1 MKTPTPPAVSEEL
14 DIPKPAP
21 GENVYPIYSQGVI
34 CGYIHSGGNQKTHK
48 IFLNGENQTSSTEN
62 KCTKPKTN
70 DSEKKS
76 CSAKFSQKIAAKR
89 TSTQSVSS
97 KHKKAKTVSSTGKK
111 SVLPNASSIE
121 SNILIGNP
129 SDKLN
134 IPCSPTKRP
143 NGDNVD
149 LGNKGCMSNDSIS
162 MPVFETPSELAT
174 STAHQ
179 NVQQIKT
186 PTDCSLIDKQN
197 SNAKSSVVMTS
208 SSLCSLSSSSVTSL
222 ANKIVTSSNVTPSTK
237 DTVVLSPPLMNN
249 FNQPIVLASNNLAL
263 QSTNWV
269 QPSWPNP
276 VAYVIVPAT
285 NDLSQ
290 APVYLAN
297 STNNLSPVLPTVTNV
312 SLATTTTTT
321 TAVSTVDSPVQPPSI
336 TISTANT
343 PITKTSQ
350 VTTTSNSCNQ
360 LLTMLPLKGV
370 VPKSTFV
377 QLPLQLSSS
386 INKKQPTDSPLKDL
400 KVLEQSNLED
410 ENDAFETTS
419 AVNESSENIAIQQSS
434 KPEADNS
441 VPALQSLNCTVSN
454 DEKMSKE
461 SLSFGHNTQSNEG
474 DTSST
479 ELNKTV
485 EEKTLDSNLS
495 VNSDQKDKLE
505 TSSDAMVFIS
515 EENKSLPYQSFSEN
529 IKFTLVPVK
538 KKRRGRPRKPLVPPP
553 KYERKHI
560 PILPATANMEVR
572 PVNKQHTF
580 NLLPSGN
587 YVICFQKETNDS
599 SLSGG
604 QSDELNVNLSQH
616 ETNQQV
622 ICDKVKKRR
631 GRKSKSKPSLC
642 EGKEMPNLPTQ
653 IEMNV
658 KTEPFDED
666 SELNQ
671 EECES
676 QSNNCASSASP
687 LVANTRIELPTK
699 EEEDSETN
707 STIQEGENELVI
719 SNCFSLSSPTES
731 HRKFIPFNITNL
743 GLENL
748 FHLPNQ
754 IDLCPESLDA
764 ASVVQDENST
774 KAAEEVKLKKCSV
787 KLEQLDFPSDS
798 LAEPSSSPSEEN
810 NLPCTKP
817 AENSNTFCNST
828 LKEDESNVAKVGSS
842 ANVSTLPTT
851 GTKISLKTP
860 AKSIL
865 DPEYLKKL
873 KNYLS
878 VEKTEFPVLSSDS
891 NEVSLESKSKSSFLS
906 KDFLSGSINDSLKA
920 FDKSFADLP
929 FNVDSIVANLPK
941 DDEADAFIEGCIAF
955 HQQQLYL
962 LQLQMDQHKSTL
974 EKLKKAQVYLKS
986 RK

>member
-62 KCTKPKTN
+62 KCTKLKTN

-76 CSAKFSQKIAAKR
+76 CPAKFSQKIAAKR

-97 KHKKAKTVSSTGKK
+97 KHKKAKTVSSTEKK
-111 SVLPNASSIE
+111 TVLPNASSIE
-121 SNILIGNP
+121 SNILIENP

-134 IPCSPTKRP
+134 IPCSPTKQP

-149 LGNKGCMSNDSIS
+149 LGNKGCMSNDSLS

-174 STAHQ
+174 STANQ

-186 PTDCSLIDKQN
+186 STDCSLIDKQN
-197 SNAKSSVVMTS
+197 SNAKSVVMTS
-208 SSLCSLSSSSVTSL
+208 SSLCSLSSSSVASL
-222 ANKIVTSSNVTPSTK
+222 ANKIVTSSNVNPSTK

-290 APVYLAN
+290 TPVYLAN

-312 SLATTTTTT
+312 SLTTTTTTTT
-321 TAVSTVDSPVQPPSI
+321 TAVSTVDSLVQPPI

-350 VTTTSNSCNQ
+350 VTTTTNSCNQ

-400 KVLEQSNLED
+400 KILEHSNLEN
-410 ENDAFETTS
+410 ENNAFETTS
-419 AVNESSENIAIQQSS
+419 TVNESSENITIQQSS
-434 KPEADNS
+434 KQEADNS
-441 VPALQSLNCTVSN
+441 IPALQSLNCTVSN

-461 SLSFGHNTQSNEG
+461 SLSFGYNTQSNEG
-474 DTSST
+474 DMSST

-538 KKRRGRPRKPLVPPP
+538 KKRRGRPRKPLVPP
-553 KYERKHI
+553 KYERKQI
-560 PILPATANMEVR
+560 PILPATANMEVK
-572 PVNKQHTF
+572 PVSKQHTF

-599 SLSGG
+599 SLSSG

-616 ETNQQV
+616 ENNQQV
-622 ICDKVKKRR
+622 TCDKEKKRR

-642 EGKEMPNLPTQ
+642 EEKEMPNLPNQTE
-653 IEMNV
+653 INM
-658 KTEPFDED
+658 KTEPLDED

-687 LVANTRIELPTK
+687 LVENTQTKLPTK
-699 EEEDSETN
+699 EGKDSETN

-731 HRKFIPFNITNL
+731 NRKFIPFNITNF

-754 IDLCPESLDA
+754 MDLYPESLDA
-764 ASVVQDENST
+764 TSVVQEENST
-774 KAAEEVKLKKCSV
+774 KVAEEVKLKKCSV
-787 KLEQLDFPSDS
+787 KLEQLNFPSNS
-798 LAEPSSSPSEEN
+798 LVESFLSSSEEN
-810 NLPCTKP
+810 NLPCKKP
-817 AENSNTFCNST
+817 AENTNTFCNST
-828 LKEDESNVAKVGSS
+828 LKEDESNIAKETSS
-842 ANVSTLPTT
+842 VSVSTLPTT
-851 GTKISLKTP
+851 DTKISLKTP
-860 AKSIL
+860 SKSIL

-873 KNYLS
+873 KTNYLS

-891 NEVSLESKSKSSFLS
+891 NDVSLESKSKSLSLS
-906 KDFLSGSINDSLKA
+906 KDFLSGSINDALKA
-920 FDKSFADLP
+920 FDKSFGDLP
-929 FNVDSIVANLPK
+929 FNADSIVANLPK
-941 DDEADAFIEGCIAF
+941 DEEADAFIEGCIAF

-974 EKLKKAQVYLKS
+974 EKLKKAQIYLKGT
-986 RK
+986 K